1 MASSIPPV
9 GPNLQL
15 ASAEYDPRQADQLAK
30 QLRLY
35 MNTVGNAS
43 GGSSGGGGGGGGGSG
58 ASSTLLWITWG
69 CN

>member
-43 GGSSGGGGGGGGGSG
+43 GGGGGGSGSG
-58 ASSTLLWITWG
+58 ASSTLLWISMG

>member
-43 GGSSGGGGGGGGGSG
+43 GSSSSSNG

>member
-1 MASSIPPV
+1 MAASIPPV

-15 ASAEYDPRQADQLAK
+15 ASATYDPRQADQLAK
-30 QLRLY
+30 QMRLY

-43 GGSSGGGGGGGGGSG
+43 GGSGGGGSGSG
-58 ASSTLLWITWG
+58 ASSTLLWISMG

>member
-15 ASAEYDPRQADQLAK
+15 APAEYDPRQADQLSR

-43 GGSSGGGGGGGGGSG
+43 GGSSGTTGGG
-58 ASSTLLWITWG
+58 ASNALFWISIG

>member
-43 GGSSGGGGGGGGGSG
+43 GSSSGSGNG

>member
-43 GGSSGGGGGGGGGSG
+43 GSGGTSG
-58 ASSTLLWITWG
+58 ASNTLLWITWG

>member
-15 ASAEYDPRQADQLAK
+15 ASAEYDPRQADQLAQ

-43 GGSSGGGGGGGGGSG
+43 GGSGGGSGSG
-58 ASSTLLWITWG
+58 ASSTLLWISMG

>member
-43 GGSSGGGGGGGGGSG
+43 GSSSSSSGNG

>member
-43 GGSSGGGGGGGGGSG
+43 GGGGGSGSG
-58 ASSTLLWITWG
+58 ASSTLLWISMG

>member
-1 MASSIPPV
+1 MASTIPPV

-43 GGSSGGGGGGGGGSG
+43 GGSGGSTGGGASG
-58 ASSTLLWITWG
+58 ALLWISIG

>member
-43 GGSSGGGGGGGGGSG
+43 GGSGGSGSG
-58 ASSTLLWITWG
+58 ASSTLLWISMG

>member
-43 GGSSGGGGGGGGGSG
+43 GGSSSSGTGG
-58 ASSTLLWITWG
+58 ASNSLLWITWG